1 MLEPRFA
8 RLRRRGAAP
17 SNTTRMV
24 LLELAA
30 YSERCEPHSAYS
42 LNDLLSPLP
51 MRRCDSRD
59 KLLTWQLFDAIYATM
74 NYNDIPVFARVV
86 ETGSLTKAARTE
98 IFGQP

>member
-1 MLEPRFA
+1 MNVANRILEGRAPRGRSAAERRSNGSAEVYRMLEPRFA

-59 KLLTWQLFDAIYATM
+59 KLLTWQLFDA
-74 NYNDIPVFARVV
+74 
-86 ETGSLTKAARTE
+86 
-98 IFGQP
+98 